1 MSRLRRSRWAPFVLV
16 TAAVLACASEEE
28 RFQEH
33 MARAETYR
41 EQEQLKEAAIELRSA
56 LKLRPGSAEVN
67 ERIARIYREF
77 GQFENAIFFY
87 RETQRL
93 DPRRIEPLLGEFELV
108 LGGDLERAGEI
119 VKTAIEL
126 APEDPRVQRTRSQ
139 LALAGGSTEKALDAA
154 LTAIELAPDEPA
166 NHLALGIVQQARMR
180 EHQLADEEVPEELY
194 RSAIEAFD
202 RADAD
207 DVSVQARVEKARTLG
222 SWPGHEEEARAAF
235 QAALARAIELE
246 SRTHQF
252 VIAEEMALRARRL
265 GDPESERQALEAIIA
280 VDREKL
286 SARERWALGDPDVKT
301 RRAWRD
307 LANLAEK
314 ESPGTGP
321 AVLERLL
328 EQEGEDVE
336 AHLLYV
342 RFLDS
347 HGRREDA
354 LAHLEASADQG
365 LAPAVLL
372 DEAVRLSLES
382 ARVDR
387 ARRFAER
394 LDREHP
400 DHVHAL
406 LANARMAVATRGF
419 DTAVELLGRANEI
432 EESAES
438 HRLLGMAEFA
448 SARLAEAQRAVGR
461 SLELEPTNPATLALQ
476 ARIHYRGG
484 DWAGV
489 LESLRRLRATGT
501 RMGVQERLM
510 ASQSLYE
517 LGRNRAG
524 RSLLDQV
531 LKADPPPDSAVVAFA
546 RNEFR
551 RDPETTARLLDEA
564 LARRPDN
571 VALLTSA
578 TVFDL
583 RNGEIDRALGRLD
596 LGLEKK
602 PNVPILLALR
612 AQILL
617 RAGRLEEAE
626 RDARQAFER
635 RPEMPRILELLL
647 AIYRQQG
654 RVDAAVEQLEASES
668 AGLLRPYD
676 RVLLG
681 RLHLGKGNNDRAAK
695 LYEAALAED
704 PDLAGA
710 KNDLAFLLA
719 REGRDLDRA
728 LQLAQEAR
736 QALGEEP
743 AVIDTLGY
751 VMLRRG
757 LAGPAAEQI
766 GSAIR
771 LAEERGGASASLHYH
786 MGLALRALGQEG
798 AAAERFEKAL
808 SIEPEFADAQD
819 AQRQLEEA
827 RAAAGEGDAPAS

>member
-1 MSRLRRSRWAPFVLV
+1 
-16 TAAVLACASEEE
+16 VLACTSEEE

-33 MARAETYR
+33 MARAEAYH

-56 LKLRPGSAEVN
+56 LKLRPESAAVN
-67 ERIARIYREF
+67 EKIAGIYREF

-93 DPRRIEPLLGEFELV
+93 DPQRLGPLLREFDLV

-119 VKTAIEL
+119 AKTALGL
-126 APEDPRVQRTRSQ
+126 APEDPRVQRMRSQ

-154 LTAIELAPDEPA
+154 LTAIELAPDDPA
-166 NHLALGIVQQARMR
+166 NHLALGIVHQARMR
-180 EHQLADEEVPEELY
+180 ERRLADEKVPEELY

-202 RADAD
+202 RADVG
-207 DVSVQARVEKARTLG
+207 DVSVQARIEKARTLG
-222 SWPGHEEEARAAF
+222 SWPGHEKEARAAF
-235 QAALARAIELE
+235 QAALARAIEVE

-265 GDPESERQALEAIIA
+265 GDPELEREALEAIIA

-286 SARERWALGDPDVKT
+286 SARERWALGDPDAKT
-301 RRAWRD
+301 RLAWRD
-307 LANLAEK
+307 LANLTEK

-328 EQEGEDVE
+328 EEQPENVE
-336 AHLLYV
+336 AHRLYV

-347 HGRREDA
+347 LGSRGKA

-365 LAPAVLL
+365 IEPAVLL
-372 DEAVRLSLES
+372 DEAVRLSLEN
-382 ARVDR
+382 AEVGQ
-387 ARRFAER
+387 ARRFVER
-394 LDREHP
+394 LKLEHP
-400 DHVHAL
+400 DHVHTL
-406 LANARMAVATRGF
+406 LANSRMAVATRDFG
-419 DTAVELLGRANEI
+419 TAVELLGRVNEI
-432 EESAES
+432 GESAES
-438 HRLLGMAEFA
+438 QRLLGMAEFG

-461 SLELEPTNPATLALQ
+461 SLELEPAYPAALALQ

-484 DWAGV
+484 GWAGV
-489 LESLRRLRATGT
+489 LESLRRLRAAGA
-501 RMGVQERLM
+501 RLGVQERLL
-510 ASQSLYE
+510 AAQSLYE

-524 RSLLDQV
+524 RALLDQV

-551 RDPETTARLLDEA
+551 RDPETAERLLDEA
-564 LARRPDN
+564 LARRPDS

-578 TVFDL
+578 TVLDL
-583 RNGEIDRALGRLD
+583 RSGEIDRALGRLD
-596 LGLEKK
+596 RGLEKN

-617 RAGRLEEAE
+617 RAGKLDQAE

-635 RPEMPRILELLL
+635 RPEMPGILELLL
-647 AIYRQQG
+647 AIYREQG
-654 RVDAAVEQLEASES
+654 RVDVAIEQLEASES
-668 AGLLRPYD
+668 AGLLRPHD

-681 RLHLGKGNNDRAAK
+681 RLHLGSGNTDRAAK

-719 REGRDLDRA
+719 REGGDLDRA

-736 QALGEEP
+736 QVLGEEP

-757 LAGPAAEQI
+757 LAGPAAEQF

-771 LAEERGGASASLHYH
+771 LAEERGGASAGLLYH

-798 AAAERFEKAL
+798 AAAERFERAL
-808 SIEPEFADAQD
+808 SIDPEFSDAQD

-827 RAAAGEGDAPAS
+827 RAAAGESDAPAS